1 MGDVSFQVLQN
12 KLIKFGFD
20 MDLINMRG
28 VARDM
33 YLLFEKKLKTV
44 GVFWLGCCFKDVND
58 SFKFGLSVQK

>member
-1 MGDVSFQVLQN
+1 
-12 KLIKFGFD
+12 
-20 MDLINMRG
+20 MDLINMRS

-44 GVFWLGCCFKDVND
+44 GFFWLGCCFKDVND